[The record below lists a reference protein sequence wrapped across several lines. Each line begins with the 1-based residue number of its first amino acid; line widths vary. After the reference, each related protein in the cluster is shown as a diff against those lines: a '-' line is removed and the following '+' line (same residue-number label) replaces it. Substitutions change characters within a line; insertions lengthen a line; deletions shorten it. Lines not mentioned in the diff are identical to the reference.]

1 MKLSFSTLG
10 CPNWSWREVLSSAA
24 DMGYDGIEIRG
35 LGDDLYAPSI
45 PVFSPARID
54 TTKAQ
59 LKEYGVYISC
69 FATECRLFD
78 IKEDVV
84 ANVSQYL
91 NLASYLGCKY
101 LRLLADGAPGPGA
114 PINESL
120 VLDRMQRLAP
130 MAAAHGVT
138 LLVETNGVYA
148 DTKKLHALLDQVD
161 SAYIGALWDIN
172 HPVRFFGET
181 VEQTYENIGPYL
193 KYVHLKDSVALPDGS
208 VQYRMLTKGD
218 LPVREMIGLLKN
230 AGYAGYLSLEWVK
243 RWNPD
248 LEDAGIVFAH
258 YINKMKT
265 LLHE

>member
-84 ANVSQYL
+84 ANVSHYL

-148 DTKKLHALLDQVD
+148 DTKKLRALLDQVD

-218 LPVREMIGLLKN
+218 LPVREMIGLLKTRAMPVTCPLN
-230 AGYAGYLSLEWVK
+230 GSS
-243 RWNPD
+243 
-248 LEDAGIVFAH
+248 AGIPTWRTRVLCSR
-258 YINKMKT
+258 IIST
-265 LLHE
+265 R